1 MMYYI
6 VYVFQM
12 AGLTGNTNLTSSSIQ
27 YVINF
32 VMTIPAILWV
42 DNVRSFSLHFQLVF
56 ANLTFVG

>member
-42 DNVRSFSLHFQLVF
+42 DNVRSSYLHFHSTI
-56 ANLTFVG
+56 ANLAFVN